1 MATFVANNINN
12 GFRSEGFRSE
22 GLGAELNAG
31 LSTGIR
37 AEVGNR
43 GEDVEARPV
52 VLEVRGSSETLDGAG
67 GKRKYSRAFAT
78 DTGVD
83 NYDDARYGQHIGD
96 TFFTTNYGHG
106 VYISDTARLMSTFA
120 ARTGGIIYTEREM
133 TEWREFYRANR
144 NLFNV

>member
-1 MATFVANNINN
+1 MATFVANNMNNN
-12 GFRSEGFRSE
+12 GFRGEGSRRDEEAS
-22 GLGAELNAG
+22 
-31 LSTGIR
+31 R
-37 AEVGNR
+37 AEAG
-43 GEDVEARPV
+43 DKKPI

-78 DTGVD
+78 DAGAD

-96 TFFTTNYGHG
+96 KFFTTNYGHG

-120 ARTGGIIYTEREM
+120 ARTGGIIYTQREM
-133 TEWREFYRANR
+133 NEWREFYRANR

>member
-1 MATFVANNINN
+1 MATFVVNNMNNN
-12 GFRSEGFRSE
+12 GLRGE
-22 GLGAELNAG
+22 EL
-31 LSTGIR
+31 
-37 AEVGNR
+37 R
-43 GEDVEARPV
+43 GEDEMENGASRTKTGHV

>member
-1 MATFVANNINN
+1 MATFVVNNINN
-12 GFRSEGFRSE
+12 NNGLRSEGARSE
-22 GLGAELNAG
+22 GPGA
-31 LSTGIR
+31 STR
-37 AEVGNR
+37 DNR
-43 GEDVEARPV
+43 DV
-52 VLEVRGSSETLDGAG
+52 VLEVKGSSETLDGAG
-67 GKRKYSRAFAT
+67 GKRKYSRAFAP
-78 DTGVD
+78 DTGAN

-96 TFFTTNYGHG
+96 KFFTTNYGHG

>member
-1 MATFVANNINN
+1 MATFVVNNINN
-12 GFRSEGFRSE
+12 NGLRSE
-22 GLGAELNAG
+22 GLRSEG
-31 LSTGIR
+31 LRSEGPL
-37 AEVGNR
+37 
-43 GEDVEARPV
+43 GEDEMENGASRTKTGHV

-78 DTGVD
+78 DTGAD

-120 ARTGGIIYTEREM
+120 ARTGGIIYTQREI
-133 TEWREFYRANR
+133 
-144 NLFNV
+144 L

>member
-12 GFRSEGFRSE
+12 NGLGVEGLRSESLRSE
-22 GLGAELNAG
+22 A
-31 LSTGIR
+31 GIR
-37 AEVGNR
+37 
-43 GEDVEARPV
+43 GENVEAGARHV

-78 DTGVD
+78 DTVAD

-96 TFFTTNYGHG
+96 KFFTTNYGHG

-120 ARTGGIIYTEREM
+120 ARTGGIIYTQREM
-133 TEWREFYRANR
+133 NEWREFYRANR

>member
-12 GFRSEGFRSE
+12 GFRGEGLRSE
-22 GLGAELNAG
+22 GLGVELNAG

-37 AEVGNR
+37 AEVRNR

-78 DTGVD
+78 DTGAD

-96 TFFTTNYGHG
+96 AFFATNYGHG

-120 ARTGGIIYTEREM
+120 ARTGGIIYTQSEM
-133 TEWREFYRANR
+133 NEWRQFYRANR

>member
-1 MATFVANNINN
+1 MATFVVNNMNNN
-12 GFRSEGFRSE
+12 GARSEGARSS
-22 GLGAELNAG
+22 GL
-31 LSTGIR
+31 R
-37 AEVGNR
+37 AEVENR

-78 DTGVD
+78 DTGAD

-96 TFFTTNYGHG
+96 KFFTTNYGHG

-120 ARTGGIIYTEREM
+120 ARTRGIIYTEREM
-133 TEWREFYRANR
+133 TEWREFYRANI